1 MIVKVKRQ
9 RIFRPKFARSA
20 FAALAALGLLSGC
33 VSLGGV
39 EPPEQLLTL
48 TSAASAPVGAAS
60 EGEASAALAVQVPS
74 VAQRLNVNRI
84 PVVTSD
90 SSLAYLADAFW
101 VEKPARLFR
110 NVLAETIRAKGNRLV
125 ASGGELEYVAQT
137 QLSGQLTAMDYDAA
151 SASVVVRYDAVLE
164 LPDGRVMTQR
174 FEETISGVPAE
185 ANAVGAAMNE
195 AANIVADQVAEWV
208 G

>member
-1 MIVKVKRQ
+1 MRVNAMRK
-9 RIFRPKFARSA
+9 ATA
-20 FAALAALGLLSGC
+20 FSALAAPMLALSLLSGC
-33 VSLGGV
+33 ISLGA

-48 TSAASAPVGAAS
+48 TSATSVPSGAAT

-74 VAQRLNVNRI
+74 VSQRLNVNRI

-101 VEKPARLFR
+101 VEKPAQLFR
-110 NVLAETIRAKGNRLV
+110 TVLAETIRAEGNRMV
-125 ASGGELEYVAQT
+125 ATGGELEYVAQT
-137 QLSGQLTAMDYDAA
+137 RLSGQLVAMDYDAT

-164 LPDGRVMTQR
+164 MAEGRILTRR
-174 FEETISGVPAE
+174 FEERISGVPAE
-185 ANAVGAAMNE
+185 ANAVGAALND
-195 AANIVADQVAEWV
+195 ATNRVADQVAEWV

>member
-1 MIVKVKRQ
+1 M
-9 RIFRPKFARSA
+9 PN
-20 FAALAALGLLSGC
+20 
-33 VSLGGV
+33 VS
-39 EPPEQLLTL
+39 
-48 TSAASAPVGAAS
+48 
-60 EGEASAALAVQVPS
+60 
-74 VAQRLNVNRI
+74 QRLNVNRI

-101 VEKPARLFR
+101 VEKPAQLFR

-164 LPDGRVMTQR
+164 LPDGRVMTRR
-174 FEETISGVPAE
+174 FEESVSGVPAE
-185 ANAVGAAMNE
+185 AGAVGAAMND
-195 AANIVADQVAEWV
+195 AVNTVADQVAEWV

>member
-1 MIVKVKRQ
+1 MRHRTV
-9 RIFRPKFARSA
+9 RPA

-33 VSLGGV
+33 ISLGA

-48 TSAASAPVGAAS
+48 TSAASVPAGAAS
-60 EGEASAALAVQVPS
+60 EGEASAALAVQVPGVS
-74 VAQRLNVNRI
+74 QRLNVNRI

-90 SSLAYLADAFW
+90 SSLAYLADAYW
-101 VEKPARLFR
+101 VEKPAQLFR

-137 QLSGQLTAMDYDAA
+137 QLAGQLSAMDYDAV
-151 SASVVVRYDAVLE
+151 SGSVVVRYDAVLE
-164 LPDGRVMTQR
+164 LPDGRVLTRR
-174 FEETISGVPAE
+174 FEETVSGVPAE
-185 ANAVGAAMNE
+185 ADAVGAALND
-195 AANIVADQVAEWV
+195 AANTVADQVAEWV